1 MVNSYA
7 KAFETLADHNAEAHC
22 SQAVLLSCLY
32 LSHEMVLREV
42 GMYAWTFPA
51 VKDPTG
57 SMMKIMKGAYPVI
70 VKYT

>member
-1 MVNSYA
+1 MVNSYE
-7 KAFETLADHNAEAHC
+7 KAFETLADHNAVGHC

-32 LSHEMVLREV
+32 LSHEMAFRDV
-42 GMYAWTFPA
+42 GMYAWTVPA

-57 SMMKIMKGAYPVI
+57 SMMRIMERAYPAI